1 MIMAN
6 EVDETGALPVDEGDE
21 GGGGDEGSFL
31 LSTIDRRFLAKAA
44 GFLVGAQTP
53 SRAKVLRKAGYTPQE
68 HALGWALY
76 ATAAGQGRPFDHYVD
91 EAGEGTEAQAKR
103 LRELDA
109 FENLWFPRTKAII
122 LRVAPPEE
130 RARFVSAF
138 FTNLAQ
144 QPLGPLVVV
153 SVAIF
158 LTRVDGL
165 SSSTFKGAAEVR
177 EILRQR
183 GLTDAEIARVRSLLD
198 QARGLG
204 IDTPAR
210 TSSARL
216 EAGGK
221 QRRALEDLHAWL
233 RDWSTTLRPLLSPR
247 DRVALGL
254 SARKR
259 GGGDDEGEE
268 GEGDAAE

>member
-1 MIMAN
+1 MAN
-6 EVDETGALPVDEGDE
+6 EVDAMGALPIDEGDE
-21 GGGGDEGSFL
+21 GGEGDEGSFL
-31 LSTIDRRFLAKAA
+31 LNTIDRRFLAKAA

-53 SRAKVLRKAGYTPQE
+53 SRAKVLRKAGYSPQE

-76 ATAAGQGRPFDHYVD
+76 AKAAGQGRPFDHYVD
-91 EAGEGTEAQAKR
+91 EAGEGAETQAKR

-109 FENLWFPRTKAII
+109 FENLWFPRVKAII

-130 RARFVSAF
+130 RARFVAAF
-138 FTNLAQ
+138 FTNLSQ
-144 QPLGPLVVV
+144 QPLGPMVVV
-153 SVAIF
+153 SVATF

-165 SSSTFKGAAEVR
+165 ASSAFKSGAEVR
-177 EILRQR
+177 ETLHQR
-183 GLTDAEIARVRSLLD
+183 GLTDVEIARVRALLD

-204 IDTPAR
+204 IDMPAR
-210 TSSARL
+210 TSSDCL
-216 EAGGK
+216 EAGRE
-221 QRRALEDLHAWL
+221 QRRALEELHAWL

-259 GGGDDEGEE
+259 GGGDDEGEGE
-268 GEGDAAE
+268 GGEGDVTE